1 MKEEEQEDLRD
12 GRAQRKYLVRLVQV
26 WAQVW
31 LSEEVTSIDLTGINI
46 NLINLIQV
54 ERLFCGWRE
63 EIV

>member
-12 GRAQRKYLVRLVQV
+12 GRAQRKYPVRLVQV

>member
-12 GRAQRKYLVRLVQV
+12 GRAQRKYPVRLVQV

-31 LSEEVTSIDLTGINI
+31 LSEEVSSIDLTGINI

-54 ERLFCGWRE
+54 ERLFCGWKE

>member
-12 GRAQRKYLVRLVQV
+12 GRAQRKYPVRLVQV

-31 LSEEVTSIDLTGINI
+31 LSEEVSSIDLTGINI

>member
-54 ERLFCGWRE
+54 ERLFCGWKE

>member
-12 GRAQRKYLVRLVQV
+12 GRAQRKYPVRLIQV

-31 LSEEVTSIDLTGINI
+31 LSEEVSSIDLTGINI

>member
-1 MKEEEQEDLRD
+1 MKEEEQEDFRD
-12 GRAQRKYLVRLVQV
+12 GRAQRKYPVRLVQV

-31 LSEEVTSIDLTGINI
+31 LSEEVSSIDLTGINI

>member
-12 GRAQRKYLVRLVQV
+12 GRAQRKYPVRLVQV

-31 LSEEVTSIDLTGINI
+31 LSKEVSSIDLTGINI